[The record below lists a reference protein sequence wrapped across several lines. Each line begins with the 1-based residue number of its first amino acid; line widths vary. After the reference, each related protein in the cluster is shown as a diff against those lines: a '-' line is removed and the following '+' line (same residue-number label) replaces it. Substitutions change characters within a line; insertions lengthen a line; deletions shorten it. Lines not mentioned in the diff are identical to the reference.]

1 MVKKTKFT
9 VSKFQVQPVHS
20 SDVSRQGR
28 QTFRHV
34 ALGFHCATQSM
45 YPICLHPR
53 QPIFWLCAYRGLF
66 AWLRR
71 FPNTACSKTSRDTP
85 WGVRKTIINTISMPK
100 DRIWQVP
107 LPASYE
113 NTIVC
118 SGWNIDIQSA
128 FRRHGEN
135 AQPKCST
142 WAHCCNSSAAH
153 PLVGLLV
160 DAYTSAKV
168 GVLEVAILPVV
179 SVGVWNDIVWCNLL
193 QSCGH
198 ALLTSP
204 FILSHLATCGRS
216 WEKSCRHLASPLEQ
230 KPPRKLQRKSPPR
243 KF

>member
-1 MVKKTKFT
+1 MVKKTKFIKISSATCPLFRCKSARTTNFSSCGIGLSLCNSIYVPHLPSPATANLLALRLPGSVCLAAT
-9 VSKFQVQPVHS
+9 VPQHSMFQNISGH
-20 SDVSRQGR
+20 
-28 QTFRHV
+28 T
-34 ALGFHCATQSM
+34 M
-45 YPICLHPR
+45 
-53 QPIFWLCAYRGLF
+53 
-66 AWLRR
+66 
-71 FPNTACSKTSRDTP
+71 
-85 WGVRKTIINTISMPK
+85 GVRKTIINIISIAK
-100 DRIWQVP
+100 DRIWQVS

-168 GVLEVAILPVV
+168 GLLEVAILPVV
-179 SVGVWNDIVWCNLL
+179 SVGVWNDIVWCLL